1 MLIVSSIEYAFSI
14 VRDKLV
20 LKTAIVLDGNGKK
33 TFRDLFQ
40 YLVI

>member
-1 MLIVSSIEYAFSI
+1 MLMVSPIEYA

-20 LKTAIVLDGNGKK
+20 LKAAIVLDGNRKK
-33 TFRDLFQ
+33 TFTDLFQ